1 MQIPEARKWYRWL
14 WWSPLL
20 TIPTLLWVYFSDPGY
35 SLVCGSSYEGCAWWI
50 VAQMTN
56 IIAVAASAMWHLI
69 LLKPALDKERPFV
82 RWHGRQAL
90 LLAGVRTAIPLFIAV
105 IMTDEYA
112 LLNAIPYLI
121 VVWFFG
127 TIWGQRQA
135 ARGDCSV
142 LRWFAGRDGET
153 ILATVAWEKEA
164 IDIDKQTKGLV
175 YAIRFG
181 RSREQREKALAELEA
196 LGLVETL

>member
-1 MQIPEARKWYRWL
+1 MQIPEARMWYRWL
-14 WWSPLL
+14 WLSPVL

-35 SLVCGSSYEGCAWWI
+35 RLVCGSSYEGCTWWI

-56 IIAVAASAMWHLI
+56 VIAVAASAMWHLI

-90 LLAGVRTAIPLFIAV
+90 LLAGVRTAIPLLIAV

-112 LLNAIPYLI
+112 LLNAIPFLI
-121 VVWFFG
+121 VVWLFG

-135 ARGDCSV
+135 ARGDCST
-142 LRWFAGRDGET
+142 LRWFTRDQAKA
-153 ILATVAWEKEA
+153 ILTAVEGEKEI
-164 IDIDKQTKGLV
+164 IDIGKQTKDLV

-181 RSREQREKALAELEA
+181 RSREQRKKALAELEA
-196 LGLVETL
+196 LGMVETL